1 MEKKHYFAILHF
13 GESSSKVVLSSD
25 QLDSLLNSGY
35 VIELVECV
43 KLLVIN

>member
-25 QLDSLLNSGY
+25 QIDSLLNRGY

-43 KLLVIN
+43 NLLVIN

>member
-25 QLDSLLNSGY
+25 HIDSLLNRGY

-43 KLLVIN
+43 KLLVID